1 MPVPPAFASPIKVPD
16 SGDEQIIEGTY
27 DSPPPSKEASQD
39 FPSLLTLSK
48 TSPIANHSPPL
59 HVGGTA
65 GDAPRVGSARDAR
78 GDSRGERAD
87 AESFPSLCIATP
99 SVKRRHSDIFDG
111 CSFDWVLGPQSLGS
125 RESLLPD
132 STDINLALEQL
143 DSSFEDS
150 AFDPDELIAVLGGG
164 LQGLGAAG
172 GLIGEGGLGA
182 AASAAAAAAAVATA
196 ADVASA
202 AADAVAETPGE
213 KVVIVRREWTAEED
227 KVIREGVLQF
237 GKKWRRIS
245 LQLEE
250 RSDDAVR
257 NRWSRIEA
265 SAQRE
270 RDGGGEAP
278 DLNSPEA
285 ALPLSAL
292 AAATE
297 HQPKRRRSP
306 PSSAEVD
313 PNTKRWTREQDAVI
327 LSSVREMGHNWGF
340 IAGIMPGRS
349 ELSIRNRWQRLH
361 SKQLEQG
368 MAPVMVGS

>member
-1 MPVPPAFASPIKVPD
+1 
-16 SGDEQIIEGTY
+16 
-27 DSPPPSKEASQD
+27 
-39 FPSLLTLSK
+39 
-48 TSPIANHSPPL
+48 
-59 HVGGTA
+59 
-65 GDAPRVGSARDAR
+65 
-78 GDSRGERAD
+78 
-87 AESFPSLCIATP
+87 
-99 SVKRRHSDIFDG
+99 
-111 CSFDWVLGPQSLGS
+111 
-125 RESLLPD
+125 
-132 STDINLALEQL
+132 
-143 DSSFEDS
+143 
-150 AFDPDELIAVLGGG
+150 
-164 LQGLGAAG
+164 
-172 GLIGEGGLGA
+172 
-182 AASAAAAAAAVATA
+182 
-196 ADVASA
+196 
-202 AADAVAETPGE
+202 
-213 KVVIVRREWTAEED
+213 VRREWTAEED

-285 ALPLSAL
+285 AVPLSAL

-306 PSSAEVD
+306 PSSADLD

-361 SKQLEQG
+361 SKQVEQG